1 MPMGPMRRTLG
12 LLAITLAA
20 LALAL
25 AGCGRISAAG
35 QGLAGARPGAK
46 AATPTVPLV
55 STQTLRKGP
64 PATATPGSGG
74 TTTTGGGH
82 VSAGAVT
89 VTVSG
94 GHYGAGQAVT
104 AFINNGLAT
113 PISAGDHQ
121 SACTM
126 VGLQRNVN
134 GAWQE
139 VGECRTETLTRIVPI
154 NAGASVAQTL
164 GGQWPAGTYRIAFSY
179 IVGLDD
185 KPGGSGGSVFSATFT
200 IG

>member
-1 MPMGPMRRTLG
+1 MRQMRRTLG
-12 LLAITLAA
+12 LLAITLVV

-25 AGCGRISAAG
+25 AGCGRTSAAG
-35 QGLAGARPGAK
+35 QGLAGAQPGAK
-46 AATPTVPLV
+46 ATTPTVPLA
-55 STQTLRKGP
+55 STQTLQKGP

-74 TTTTGGGH
+74 KTTTGGGH

-89 VTVSG
+89 VTLSS
-94 GHYGAGQAVT
+94 GHYGMGDAVT
-104 AFINNGLAT
+104 AFINNGLST
-113 PISAGDHQ
+113 PISAADHQ

-139 VGECRTETLTRIVPI
+139 VGECRTETVTRIMPI
-154 NAGASVAQTL
+154 NAGESVEQIL
-164 GGQWPAGTYRIAFSY
+164 GGNWPAGTYRIAFSY
-179 IVGLDD
+179 I
-185 KPGGSGGSVFSATFT
+185 GGSDDTAPSAGGNVFSVTFT

>member
-1 MPMGPMRRTLG
+1 MPMRPMRRTLG
-12 LLAITLAA
+12 LLAIVLVA

-25 AGCGRISAAG
+25 AGCGRTNAAG
-35 QGLAGARPGAK
+35 QGLAGAQPGAK
-46 AATPTVPLV
+46 TTTPTIPPV
-55 STQTLRKGP
+55 STQTLQKGP

-74 TTTTGGGH
+74 TANTGGGH

-89 VTVSG
+89 VTLSS

-104 AFINNGLAT
+104 AFINNGLST
-113 PISAGDHQ
+113 PISAADHQ

-139 VGECRTETLTRIVPI
+139 VGECRTETVTRIVPI
-154 NAGASVAQTL
+154 NAGTSVAQPL
-164 GGQWPAGTYRIAFSY
+164 GGSWPAGTYRIAFSY
-179 IVGLDD
+179 VVGSDD
-185 KPGGSGGSVFSATFT
+185 TAPGPGGDVFSATFT

>member
-1 MPMGPMRRTLG
+1 MPMRPMRRTLG

-25 AGCGRISAAG
+25 AGCGRTSATG
-35 QGLAGARPGAK
+35 QGLAGAQPGAK
-46 AATPTVPLV
+46 GATSTAAVV
-55 STQTLRKGP
+55 STQTLQKGP
-64 PATATPGSGG
+64 QGTATAGSGG
-74 TTTTGGGH
+74 NTTTGGH

-89 VTVSG
+89 VTLSS

-154 NAGASVAQTL
+154 NAGTSVAQPL
-164 GGQWPAGTYRIAFSY
+164 GGNWLAGTYRIAFSY
-179 IVGLDD
+179 VVGSDD
-185 KPGGSGGSVFSATFT
+185 TAPGPGGNVFSATFT